1 MMNILRKMLLA
12 IMLVVA
18 SVKVSAQINELKQY
32 VAEMNK
38 SCPVALNA
46 IMRLESIKYED
57 GFVCYNNV
65 VGVNRQLFSDTFK
78 GKKREEII
86 NLADVLTNQGIKD
99 LVELIKNA
107 NVGMKWRYK
116 CIQSEDMVE
125 AAYSTADIKACL
137 DEVAKS
143 PFNQLFGMEYINW
156 GVEFF
161 NDLNR
166 KTEPHPMAYTHN
178 GDISVKGNTLEQI
191 ILVPRKGIYKELD
204 DNGVKTN
211 RIALYQNIP
220 QGSKLLSEM
229 AKLNMSLIFILKD
242 MHSSK
247 SRKIVCSA
255 DEIKGYVK

>member
-1 MMNILRKMLLA
+1 
-12 IMLVVA
+12 
-18 SVKVSAQINELKQY
+18 
-32 VAEMNK
+32 
-38 SCPVALNA
+38 
-46 IMRLESIKYED
+46 
-57 GFVCYNNV
+57 
-65 VGVNRQLFSDTFK
+65 
-78 GKKREEII
+78 
-86 NLADVLTNQGIKD
+86 
-99 LVELIKNA
+99 
-107 NVGMKWRYK
+107 
-116 CIQSEDMVE
+116 
-125 AAYSTADIKACL
+125 
-137 DEVAKS
+137 
-143 PFNQLFGMEYINW
+143 MEYINW

-211 RIALYQNIP
+211 RLALYQNIP
-220 QGSKLLSEM
+220 QGEKLLSEM